1 MLRSVMRKLIRSIF
15 GRLGFVFLFDSSY
28 QAIITESGQSAESK
42 MRFENLRS
50 VATVVPHP
58 SLEQLI
64 KLSIDSKSQIGQDLW
79 VIANS
84 NFKQSG
90 VFIEIGAHDGIHL
103 SNTYFLEKYFQW
115 DGIIVEPAVATYQL
129 AKALRTC
136 SVVNSFVA
144 SSSGKVIN
152 FFTSTKS
159 EYSTRTDLIDSDYH
173 SVNRLYGSKGT
184 ILTISLNDLLLTHDV
199 PTAID
204 YISIDTEGSELEIL
218 STFDFN
224 KYKVRLWTV

>member
-1 MLRSVMRKLIRSIF
+1 
-15 GRLGFVFLFDSSY
+15 
-28 QAIITESGQSAESK
+28 
-42 MRFENLRS
+42 
-50 VATVVPHP
+50 
-58 SLEQLI
+58 
-64 KLSIDSKSQIGQDLW
+64 
-79 VIANS
+79 
-84 NFKQSG
+84 
-90 VFIEIGAHDGIHL
+90 
-103 SNTYFLEKYFQW
+103 
-115 DGIIVEPAVATYQL
+115 
-129 AKALRTC
+129 
-136 SVVNSFVA
+136 VA

-224 KYKVRLWTV
+224 KYKVRLWTVEHNHRHDETEIDKLFISKGYQKINKNFGTFESWYKLSYS